1 MWLVF
6 YLPMLHT
13 EIFLL
18 HFFYF
23 QNNGGAL
30 KKVSNALKEILLAS
44 TPHSFVMAT
53 SIVPMAVMKNL
64 VVGAIVEISSRI

>member
-1 MWLVF
+1 M
-6 YLPMLHT
+6 
-13 EIFLL
+13 
-18 HFFYF
+18 
-23 QNNGGAL
+23 